1 MIMTEIANVYGGAL
15 YDLARD
21 ENLAK
26 ELLDQLNTLDQAF
39 AQEPAFLRLLSSVA
53 VAKAER
59 CQIIEDS
66 FRNNFHPYVLNFMKI
81 LTEKGYIRHFPECC
95 KVYKDRYNADN
106 GILPVTAV
114 TAVPLSDALREKLAA
129 KLTAITGKT
138 IDLECRV
145 DPECLG
151 GVRLDYD
158 GKRLDD
164 TVSHRLDAIRGLLK
178 NTVL

>member
-1 MIMTEIANVYGGAL
+1 MTEIANVYGGAL
-15 YDLARD
+15 YDLAKD
-21 ENLAK
+21 ENLTVQLGD
-26 ELLDQLNTLDQAF
+26 ELNALDQAF
-39 AQEPAFLRLLSSVA
+39 AQEPAFVGLLSSA
-53 VAKAER
+53 SLTKPER
-59 CQIIEDS
+59 VQVIEDS
-66 FRNNFHPYVLNFMKI
+66 FRSNFHPYVLNFLKI

-95 KVYKDRYNADN
+95 KVYRERYNTDN

-114 TAVPLSDALREKLAA
+114 TAVPMSDALRQKLAD

-138 IDLECRV
+138 IDLSCRV

-164 TVSHRLDAIRGLLK
+164 TVSHRLDAVRGVLK

>member
-1 MIMTEIANVYGGAL
+1 MTEIANVYGGAL
-15 YDLARD
+15 YDLAKD
-21 ENLAK
+21 ENLT
-26 ELLDQLNTLDQAF
+26 EQIRSQLNALDEAF
-39 AQEPAFLRLLSSVA
+39 AQEPGFIGLLSSASLPKPQRVQ
-53 VAKAER
+53 V
-59 CQIIEDS
+59 IEDS
-66 FRNNFHPYVLNFMKI
+66 FRSNTHPYVLNFMKI
-81 LTEKGYIRHFPECC
+81 LTEKGYIRHFSGCC
-95 KVYKDRYNADN
+95 KVFRQRYNTDN

-114 TAVPLSDALREKLAA
+114 TAVPLSDALRQKLAD

-138 IDLECRV
+138 IDLSCRV

-164 TVSHRLDAIRGLLK
+164 TVSHRLDSVRSLLK